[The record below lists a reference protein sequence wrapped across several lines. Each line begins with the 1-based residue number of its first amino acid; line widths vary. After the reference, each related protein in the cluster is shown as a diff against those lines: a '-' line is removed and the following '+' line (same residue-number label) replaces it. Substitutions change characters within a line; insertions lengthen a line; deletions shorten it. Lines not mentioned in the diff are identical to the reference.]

1 MRRSTEHQVL
11 IFDADDT
18 LWENNIL
25 FERVISDFLDWM
37 NHPTL
42 ARAEVRGILDD
53 IERANSVTHGYGTK
67 MLLLSLRQCFEQLQE
82 RPASQEELETM
93 TGLAV
98 DLINHKVELMP
109 DVPETLT
116 VLGERHT
123 LLLLSKGD
131 AQEQQRKLEAS
142 RLALKFNDIYF
153 VPEKTVDTYRTL
165 IGRRGLDPE
174 RTWMIGNSPRSDI
187 RPARLAGLNAVFIPH
202 PHTWVLEHDDIDDA
216 DDRII
221 TLRAFP
227 DLLDHF

>member
-1 MRRSTEHQVL
+1 MRGSTEHQVL

-25 FERVISDFLDWM
+25 FERAISDFLDWV

-53 IERANSVTHGYGTK
+53 IERANAVTHGYGTK
-67 MLLLSLRQCFEQLQE
+67 MLLLSLRRCFERLQE
-82 RPASQEELETM
+82 RPASQDERQRI
-93 TGLAV
+93 TGLAA

-116 VLGERHT
+116 LLGERHT

-142 RLALKFNDIYF
+142 RLAPKFNDIYI

-202 PHTWVLEHDDIDDA
+202 PHTWVLEYDDIDDA
-216 DDRII
+216 DDLII
-221 TLRAFP
+221 TVQAFP